1 MSGKEM
7 NNTNVVSED
16 VKKVLLD
23 ATAKITSGYFSN
35 NRVEE
40 EHIQDVIE
48 KVYAGLVS
56 TMEKST
62 SYTLKPVINPKD
74 SVHPDYIVCLEDGK
88 KLKMLRRYIKT
99 KFGMSEAEYKEKW
112 GLSRDYPMIAPN
124 YAKRRSVIAKKTG
137 LGKK

>member
-1 MSGKEM
+1 MVKGIRE
-7 NNTNVVSED
+7 TNAIPED
-16 VKKVLLD
+16 TKKTLID
-23 ATAKITSGYFSN
+23 ATAKIASGYFSN
-35 NRVEE
+35 NHVEE
-40 EHIQDVIE
+40 DQIQNVIE
-48 KVYAGLVS
+48 KVYSGLVA
-56 TMEKST
+56 TMEKSA
-62 SYTLKPVINPKD
+62 SYMLKPVIDPKD
-74 SVHPDYIVCLEDGK
+74 SVHPDYIICLEDGK